1 NSLKNVQEVCRI
13 YTATANPVQVLVAET
28 NQGKGVIGV
37 VDGFA
42 VVGVENA
49 ESKKHRHE
57 FLRKIGYKR

>member
-1 NSLKNVQEVCRI
+1 LKNVQEVCRI

-37 VDGFA
+37 VDGFT

-49 ESKKHRHE
+49 DNKKHRHE